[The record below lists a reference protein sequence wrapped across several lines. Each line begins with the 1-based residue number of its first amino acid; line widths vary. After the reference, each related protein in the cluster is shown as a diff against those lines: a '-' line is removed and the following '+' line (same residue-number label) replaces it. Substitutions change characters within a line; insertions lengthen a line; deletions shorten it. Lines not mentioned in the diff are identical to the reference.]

1 MIVGAFSSLERRVGA
16 KIKKRSRMEERVAPA
31 QEEWQQIII
40 IKKKYMYIYIYF
52 RLVRPTIWHKN
63 TKKAIPGLETTL
75 VCQLSLND
83 TTTVKD
89 LLANKF
95 LPFTFE

>member
-1 MIVGAFSSLERRVGA
+1 MIVGAFSSLELRVGA
-16 KIKKRSRMEERVAPA
+16 KIKKSSRMEERVALA
-31 QEEWQQIII
+31 QEEWRQII
-40 IKKKYMYIYIYF
+40 IKKYIYIYF
-52 RLVRPTIWHKN
+52 RLVRPTIWHEN

-83 TTTVKD
+83 TPTVKD
-89 LLANKF
+89 LLATKF

>member
-16 KIKKRSRMEERVAPA
+16 KMKKSSRIEERVAPA

-40 IKKKYMYIYIYF
+40 KIYIYTYF
-52 RLVRPTIWHKN
+52 RLVRLTIWQ
-63 TKKAIPGLETTL
+63 KAIPGLETTL
-75 VCQLSLND
+75 VCLLSLNN
-83 TTTVKD
+83 TPTVKY